1 MARAEILQYLGKQRP
16 RKLFLVLNQ
25 LERFGIGR
33 RMTRVIWKQEDASVD
48 VGPCYWTVTR
58 VRPEKVKRESVQ
70 VRINPILF
78 FFFSPV
84 FNKG

>member
-1 MARAEILQYLGKQRP
+1 M
-16 RKLFLVLNQ
+16 
-25 LERFGIGR
+25 
-33 RMTRVIWKQEDASVD
+33 IWKQEDASVD

-78 FFFSPV
+78 FFSLQCLTKGKVWGTLTWRGKTVPSPFLSLCSLV
-84 FNKG
+84 PGPLILHLAA